1 MFRVK
6 KNISVPGEA
15 FISSPV
21 AIEQFAAKEFF
32 NNAAG
37 WHKNDIAA
45 IAACTTQEQYNA
57 LLSSLQMNDPKFDV
71 KDGDKIADS
80 IRKIV
85 PRWCQSPSEIQ
96 NFAEGYASKQLDD
109 AYNEALKDVELKKED
124 PAFVADPPSDAPVEK

>member
-1 MFRVK
+1 MFRYN
-6 KNISVPGEA
+6 KNISIPEDTFVT
-15 FISSPV
+15 SPV
-21 AIEQFAAKEFF
+21 AIEQFAAKDFF

-57 LLSSLQMNDPKFDV
+57 LLSSLQMNDPKFDI

-96 NFAEGYASKQLDD
+96 NFAESYASKQLDD
-109 AYNEALKDVELKKED
+109 AYNEALKDVEIKKEETT
-124 PAFVADPPSDAPVEK
+124 PVADSPSDATVEK